1 VSVCVAEKK
10 LDILMEELFGR
21 FDADGSGEFQFEE
34 FRDFFTKLLAN
45 DDCLN
50 TLRSYASHR
59 FRDKLAEKRR
69 NEIYEQ
75 VGDWDQIV
83 NKLISI

>member
-1 VSVCVAEKK
+1 
-10 LDILMEELFGR
+10 MEELFGR
-21 FDADGSGEFQFEE
+21 FDTDGSGEFQFEE
-34 FRDFFTKLLAN
+34 FRDFYTKLLAN

-50 TLRSYASHR
+50 TLRAYASHR

-75 VGDWDQIV
+75 VQWV
-83 NKLISI
+83 EAAE